1 MSDVERI
8 HSDHAVTRR
17 LGNWT
22 TASRFEV
29 RTRYG
34 QSTIDLRSPDLP
46 DDLELRLDL
55 DHGVVKLLVPDDAT
69 VDHWD
74 LQWTGRGK
82 VKDYE
87 APKESTGRR
96 IRLIGTAVTS
106 EVRVAR
112 RGVAIITAMMSREY
126 FRDVRQAQKNGTHP
140 TVDDPARKLEP
151 AGCKT
156 SRS

>member
-8 HSDHAVTRR
+8 HTDHADTKR

-22 TASRFEV
+22 TAGRFEV
-29 RTRYG
+29 RNRYG
-34 QSTIDLRSPDLP
+34 KSTIDLRSPGLP
-46 DDLELRLDL
+46 DEVELRLDL

-74 LQWTGRGK
+74 LHWTGRGK

-87 APKESTGRR
+87 APKEGSGRR
-96 IRLIGTAVTS
+96 IRLVGTAATS
-106 EVRVAR
+106 EVRVQR

-126 FRDVRQAQKNGTHP
+126 FRDVRQAQKNRTHP
-140 TVDDPARKLEP
+140 TVDDPARKLPSSSCET
-151 AGCKT
+151 T
-156 SRS
+156 SP